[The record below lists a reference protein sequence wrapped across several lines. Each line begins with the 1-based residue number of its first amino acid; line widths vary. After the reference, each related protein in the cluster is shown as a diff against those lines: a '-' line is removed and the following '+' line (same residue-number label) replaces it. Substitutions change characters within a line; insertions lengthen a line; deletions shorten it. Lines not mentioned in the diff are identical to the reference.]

1 MKEFNFEKLD
11 IYQDAL
17 NFVDRIYMATQQF
30 PDREKFGL
38 VDQLRRAA
46 TSIPCNIAEGSSRTK
61 RDFVRFLNI
70 ALSSTY
76 ECLPLLEISR
86 RRGYLDEETF
96 DPLVDDLHMISAKI
110 SALKRSLIK

>member
-11 IYQDAL
+11 IYQESL
-17 NFVDRIYMATQQF
+17 NFVDRIYTASEHF
-30 PDREKFGL
+30 PDREKFG
-38 VDQLRRAA
+38 VIDQLRRAA

-61 RDFVRFLNI
+61 RDFIRFLNI
-70 ALSSTY
+70 ALGSAY

-86 RRGYLDEETF
+86 RRRYLGSRLFER
-96 DPLVDDLHMISAKI
+96 LVANLHMISAKI

>member
-1 MKEFNFEKLD
+1 MREFTFEKLD
-11 IYQDAL
+11 VYQDGL
-17 NFVDRIYMATQQF
+17 NFVDRIYMVTRQF

-70 ALSSTY
+70 ALGSTY

-86 RRGYLDEETF
+86 RRSYLDEGMFVT
-96 DPLVDDLHMISAKI
+96 LVDDLHMISAKI

>member
-17 NFVDRIYMATQQF
+17 NFVDQIYMATQQF

-70 ALSSTY
+70 ALESTY

-86 RRGYLDEETF
+86 RRSYLDEAMFGT
-96 DPLVDDLHMISAKI
+96 LVDDLHMISAKI
-110 SALKRSLIK
+110 NALKRSLIK